1 LTPIFN
7 IVYWSLFCYKSK
19 ITFIKE

>member
-19 ITFIKE
+19 ITFVKE

>member
-19 ITFIKE
+19 ITHIKE

>member
-7 IVYWSLFCYKSK
+7 IVYWTLFCYKSK
-19 ITFIKE
+19 ITFVKE